1 MPRYHFPGHPAF
13 LDIAAAEFGRPE
25 AALAARRDLTLAA
38 VATLCSQAAEGDA
51 TAHVHPGAELIFVI
65 EGSMAVLYQ
74 DEEHILNAG
83 DSCYFDSAEL
93 HSYRGVSETSARALV
108 ISAPATLR

>member
-13 LDIAAAEFGRPE
+13 LDIAAAEFDRPE

-51 TAHVHPGAELIFVI
+51 SHVVGILAKAEELTDRLRSAVRAAELMLIHVRSGRASVP
-65 EGSMAVLYQ
+65 EGSNLPLIPMRSL
-74 DEEHILNAG
+74 LTG
-83 DSCYFDSAEL
+83 RPS
-93 HSYRGVSETSARALV
+93 RRT
-108 ISAPATLR
+108 T

>member
-1 MPRYHFPGHPAF
+1 MEAF
-13 LDIAAAEFGRPE
+13 LAEFPQ
-25 AALAARRDLTLAA
+25 AR
-38 VATLCSQAAEGDA
+38 EGDA

-65 EGSMAVLYQ
+65 EGSMAVQYQ
-74 DEEHILNAG
+74 EEEHILNAG

-108 ISAPATLR
+108 ISAPSMLR